1 MSKHPFILKLG
12 AFLHQ
17 SPGYSKEFIF
27 EHPKVQF
34 ADDFSINGLDG
45 AIIVTRSQQGVL
57 LQGNFSGDLQL
68 ECARC
73 LKKYNHALAW
83 DFDELYF
90 FNGQNATKEDF
101 ILPDDA
107 QIDVKAIIKDE
118 ALLDIPIN
126 PICKEDCQGLCQV
139 CGTDLNLSDCGH
151 NELPPQEDL
160 EEEEHSPFAGLK
172 NLLD

>member
-12 AFLHQ
+12 AFVHQ

-27 EHPKVQF
+27 EHPQIQF
-34 ADDFSINGLDG
+34 TDDFSVNDLDG
-45 AIIVTRSQQGVL
+45 TIVVTRSQQGVL

-73 LKKYNHALAW
+73 LEKYDHALEW
-83 DFDELYF
+83 DFNELYF
-90 FNGQNATKEDF
+90 FNDQDATKEDF

-139 CGTDLNLSDCGH
+139 CGTDLNHHDCGH
-151 NELPPQEDL
+151 KELPLQEDTDD
-160 EEEEHSPFAGLK
+160 EEHSPFSGLK
-172 NLLD
+172 DLL